1 MLTKII
7 SALGYGLLAFIFT
20 LNISA
25 SRALILLAST
35 LVSVGAF
42 AFLTTLEKRHLRFIA
57 R

>member
-25 SRALILLAST
+25 SRALILLASI

-42 AFLTTLEKRHLRFIA
+42 AFLSTLEKRHLRFIA